1 MLSRYRV
8 DYIVKTTNEVGF
20 SEGASF
26 RDILFVAT
34 KQPPDPQ
41 NLVRV
46 VFLRE
51 RLGVIEGRSQGRLQ
65 SVARAIQSGT
75 ATNEVEFRDFPQSE
89 MIAESQDL
97 MGFIGA
103 SSGRNLDVLRKTLD
117 ALRKQPSIK
126 PFPRRYLSEGFG
138 ARPQGLAGLIYV
150 MRDRDTPSRFT
161 RSLLKLGSVHRDT
174 IEVLPLNP
182 DLPVAGFSFPR
193 EKTTPAVRNLVG
205 QDTIDIS
212 GKTDY
217 ILRDSYPGLKM
228 LSSVSSWSGTQ
239 RGRGLLTKERASP
252 ESLRLGS
259 RTAAVSSFLTNLAL
273 LHRFDPTTPNSKV
286 VAVWSREKF
295 VPNNNM
301 FIVDVAGNL
310 GKALAVYLN
319 SSFSIAQFL
328 LHKQETTRTLI
339 DIKISDL
346 EGFMAPDPDRIEPT
360 VIQGLARVFD
370 TFSDSTLGSI
380 IEDYTSG

>member
-1 MLSRYRV
+1 
-8 DYIVKTTNEVGF
+8 
-20 SEGASF
+20 
-26 RDILFVAT
+26 
-34 KQPPDPQ
+34 
-41 NLVRV
+41 
-46 VFLRE
+46 
-51 RLGVIEGRSQGRLQ
+51 
-65 SVARAIQSGT
+65 
-75 ATNEVEFRDFPQSE
+75 
-89 MIAESQDL
+89 
-97 MGFIGA
+97 
-103 SSGRNLDVLRKTLD
+103 
-117 ALRKQPSIK
+117 
-126 PFPRRYLSEGFG
+126 
-138 ARPQGLAGLIYV
+138 
-150 MRDRDTPSRFT
+150 
-161 RSLLKLGSVHRDT
+161 
-174 IEVLPLNP
+174 
-182 DLPVAGFSFPR
+182 
-193 EKTTPAVRNLVG
+193 
-205 QDTIDIS
+205 
-212 GKTDY
+212 
-217 ILRDSYPGLKM
+217 M

-380 IEDYTSG
+380 IEDYTSGRGVRKQIDREVGKILGLLSPLEEAGVTLDLLHSCIADELRVMKEMLVTGDQYSSVGEDV